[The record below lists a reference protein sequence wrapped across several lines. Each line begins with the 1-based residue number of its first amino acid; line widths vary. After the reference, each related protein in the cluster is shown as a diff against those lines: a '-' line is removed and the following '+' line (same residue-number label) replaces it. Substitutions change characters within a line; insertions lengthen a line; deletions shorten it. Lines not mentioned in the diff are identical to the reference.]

1 MGNGSSSIGGSSR
14 RPPGWRPLTQCSRCG
29 PTRRPCTR
37 APISVT
43 ITATDMESDPITYHA
58 SSGDGSSELP
68 DGMTFSGQTL
78 SWSPSVAGTRYVKF
92 WVTTESGGTDA
103 IIAEFVVTGHGGC
116 PFV

>member
-1 MGNGSSSIGGSSR
+1 M
-14 RPPGWRPLTQCSRCG
+14 
-29 PTRRPCTR
+29 
-37 APISVT
+37 
-43 ITATDMESDPITYHA
+43 DSDPNTYHA

-116 PFV
+116 PFVDTRTAAGWQVENSVLSRSLTNEPALDSSPLKGAHG